1 MKTRVEIVS
10 GFLGS
15 GKTSFINSYLDTEV
29 CANRDIL
36 IVLLEKGITEIQN
49 KEKNIEVICLE
60 KTEDL
65 KEVLINK
72 ISKKKYYK
80 VIVEYNGTEKLSLI
94 GEIFKDKYVKNK
106 YNFYG
111 NYYIGNSNNLMIY
124 LRNMGEIIVPFI
136 KSSKLIVLN
145 NIDLL
150 DKKKQIE
157 LIKEVEEINN
167 TAPIIL
173 SSSINK
179 LSFDLKSSKYF
190 KEWEFL
196 KGINALFNRR
206 GEKRLYDKMG

>member
-15 GKTSFINSYLDTEV
+15 GKTSFINSYLDTED

-36 IVLLEKGITEIQN
+36 IVLLEKGITEIQS
-49 KEKNIEVICLE
+49 KGKNIEVIWLE
-60 KTEDL
+60 KTEGL
-65 KEVLINK
+65 KEILINK

-94 GEIFKDKYVKNK
+94 GEIFKDKHVKNK

-111 NYYIGNSNNLMIY
+111 NYYIGNSNSLMIY

-136 KSSKLIVLN
+136 QSSKLIVLN